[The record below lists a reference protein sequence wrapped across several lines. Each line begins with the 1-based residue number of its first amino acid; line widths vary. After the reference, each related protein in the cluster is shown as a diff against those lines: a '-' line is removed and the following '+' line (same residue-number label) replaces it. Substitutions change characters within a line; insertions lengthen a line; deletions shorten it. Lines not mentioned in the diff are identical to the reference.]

1 MKLLIFFIYILV
13 IGNSIWSLEGLV
25 IRINNWFWYLFE
37 RIFVIF
43 IIMFVFD
50 IIDNFIW
57 MGIRYFKIY
66 FVNIVS
72 LVVIF
77 LVLGF

>member
-13 IGNSIWSLEGLV
+13 IGNSIWCLEGFV

-50 IIDNFIW
+50 IIDDFIW
-57 MGIRYFKIY
+57 MGIRYFWD
-66 FVNIVS
+66 
-72 LVVIF
+72 IF
-77 LVLGF
+77 C

>member
-1 MKLLIFFIYILV
+1 MKLLIFFFYILV
-13 IGNSIWSLEGLV
+13 IGSSIWCLEGLV

-50 IIDNFIW
+50 IIDDFIW